1 MTVVQL
7 IKELSKYPARM
18 EVRVVVFLHDFPT
31 DHVFQVQPV
40 TAVREITVLK
50 NEQPYVGLKT
60 GHRT

>member
-7 IKELSKYPARM
+7 IKELSKYPAGM

-40 TAVREITVLK
+40 TSVREITVLK
-50 NEQPYVGLKT
+50 NEQPYVALRT
-60 GHRT
+60 GMRP